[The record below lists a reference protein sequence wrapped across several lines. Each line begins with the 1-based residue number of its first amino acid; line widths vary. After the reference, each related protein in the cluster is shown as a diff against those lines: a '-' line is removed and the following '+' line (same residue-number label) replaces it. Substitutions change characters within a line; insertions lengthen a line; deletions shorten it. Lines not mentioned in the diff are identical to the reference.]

1 MHPTEQRGERRS
13 RQELVLDKAYP
24 VARAAALPLAVAAA
38 GLAVVGSLV
47 SVEWLG
53 MLAVVMLGLAFL
65 SYGAARVMES
75 IAAADLGK
83 LAVGAAIGLLGV
95 GLIAFEIYVAVTP
108 SVATA
113 T

>member
-1 MHPTEQRGERRS
+1 MHPTEQLGERES

-24 VARAAALPLAVAAA
+24 VARAAGLPLAIAAA

-53 MLAVVMLGLAFL
+53 MLAVVVLGLAFL

-83 LAVGAAIGLLGV
+83 LAVGAASGLLGV
-95 GLIAFEIYVAVTP
+95 GLIAFESYVAVMPT
-108 SVATA
+108 VNTA
-113 T
+113 V